1 MQASQVVPYQ
11 KWHWAGDEIVPN
23 PVIPAS
29 RIVPGTKKA
38 RYPIDIREYLSIQD
52 NAVVRAEL
60 HRLLARLP
68 APEREPFFSSQPGHF
83 DFRADKVVEH
93 VGQLQYLPTGRR
105 FDHWLFPDET
115 LASGGGDC
123 EDLAFLLAAM
133 LRAAGISSYCL
144 RVALGSVTV
153 QESGRTRR
161 FDHAWVA
168 YQNEEGGWE
177 ILEPLAVVA
186 PKPRR
191 GQPRVP
197 ARRAAAEP
205 SRTVEYTPL
214 FVFNSE
220 HLWRVRGP
228 ELAASRPFADYLG
241 DRAFWR
247 GFHPTFAA
255 GVHNTIYDEALQ
267 GMAPADLAKVKR
279 ASFWVDVNVLAYD
292 PRDHFDFAYV
302 PEGWQ
307 WVKTRLATGDLK
319 DFGLATH
326 SIADFYAHTLYG
338 EFGPQ
343 ANGTLATYDPDAP
356 VLARP
361 PVYDFSTCPL
371 PGCGLDAQSAAA
383 HWNGQLISGQWWR
396 WYSTFPDDLQGTDD
410 FKQYRRCL
418 PDHDV
423 LAVDSPAYRS
433 PHRYSPAEYQRQFPL
448 RQAAAISHIRA
459 TYAAWNSACAKG

>member
-29 RIVPGTKKA
+29 RVVPGTKKA
-38 RYPIDIREYLSIQD
+38 RYPIDVREYLSIQD

-60 HRLLARLP
+60 HRLLESLP
-68 APEREPFFSSQPGHF
+68 AAEREPFFSRQPGCF
-83 DFRADKVVEH
+83 DFRADKVVER
-93 VGQLQYLPTGRR
+93 VGRLKYLPVGRR

-115 LASGGGDC
+115 LAAGGGDC

-133 LRAAGISSYCL
+133 LLAAGISSYCI

-153 QESGRTRR
+153 REQGKSRR
-161 FDHAWVA
+161 FDHAWVV
-168 YQNEEGGWE
+168 YQNEDGGWE
-177 ILEPLAVVA
+177 ILEPLALVA
-186 PKPRR
+186 PKT
-191 GQPRVP
+191 
-197 ARRAAAEP
+197 RRAAARRPAGRASDERL
-205 SRTVEYTPL
+205 RTVEYAPH
-214 FVFNSE
+214 FVFNSD

-228 ELAASRPFADYLG
+228 EASANRPFADYLG

-267 GMAPADLAKVKR
+267 GMAPADLARVKR

-292 PRDHFDFAYV
+292 PRDHFDFAYLT
-302 PEGWQ
+302 ESWQ
-307 WVKTRLATGDLK
+307 RVKARLATGNLK

-326 SIADFYAHTLYG
+326 TIADFYAHTLYG

-343 ANGTLATYDPDAP
+343 PDGTLALYDPDAP
-356 VLARP
+356 VLAEE
-361 PVYDFSTCPL
+361 PVYDFSGCPL
-371 PGCGLDAQSAAA
+371 PGCGLGAQAAA
-383 HWNGQLISGQWWR
+383 DHWRSQLISGQWWR
-396 WYSTFPDDLQGTDD
+396 WYTTFPDDLENTAD

-418 PDHDV
+418 PDHDF
-423 LAVDSPAYRS
+423 LAVDSANYKS
-433 PHRYSPAEYQRQFPL
+433 PHRYGAAEYQRQFPM
-448 RQAAAISHIRA
+448 RQAAAVAHIRA
-459 TYAAWNSACAKG
+459 TYGAWQAAQASG